1 MRVKNADMAMVVGGG
16 GPKGEG
22 QQRDTLKKGPS
33 N

>member
-16 GPKGEG
+16 GAKGEE
-22 QQRDTLKKGPS
+22 QQRATLKKVPS

>member
-22 QQRDTLKKGPS
+22 ASKGHTEKS
-33 N
+33 TK